1 MFPRVTA
8 HALRLV
14 HRRAMEEDGWM
25 VLVFCP
31 ESERDKRH
39 VLWTT
44 LTRLGFGT
52 AAPGVWIAPGHL
64 TSETCEVLAR
74 RGLAAYVEI
83 FEGHARRVRGA
94 ATPAILNW
102 TRQACRLVGRGL
114 RGVVGRNWCDLV
126 AA

>member
-25 VLVFCP
+25 VLVFS

-39 VLWTT
+39 VLRTT
-44 LTRLGFGT
+44 PTRLGFGT
-52 AAPGVWIAPGHL
+52 AAPGVWIAPG
-64 TSETCEVLAR
+64 TSDVGNARGLER

-83 FEGHARRVRGA
+83 FEGHH
-94 ATPAILNW
+94 
-102 TRQACRLVGRGL
+102 
-114 RGVVGRNWCDLV
+114 V
-126 AA
+126 AFGELPRPRS